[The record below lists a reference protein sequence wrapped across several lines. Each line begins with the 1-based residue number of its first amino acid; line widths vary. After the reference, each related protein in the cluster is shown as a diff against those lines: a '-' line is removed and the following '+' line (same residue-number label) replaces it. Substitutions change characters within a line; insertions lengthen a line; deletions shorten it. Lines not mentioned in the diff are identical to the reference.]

1 MMFMS
6 AAHVKILL
14 HAEFREIA
22 GKREVEEEVNSNHT
36 LADILS
42 KLAKQYGKDFNNI
55 LDHKTGQINADTLV
69 MINGQSVRKI
79 DIKLKDND
87 VIMITVPVG
96 GG

>member
-1 MMFMS
+1 MS
-6 AAHVKILL
+6 PPHIKILF
-14 HAEFREIA
+14 HATFREIA
-22 GKREVEEEVNSNHT
+22 GKKEVTEEVNPNHT

-42 KLAKQYGKDFNNI
+42 KLAKQYGKDFNKI
-55 LDHKTGQINADTLV
+55 IDPKTKQINTDTLI
-69 MINGQSVRKI
+69 MINGQSVRKT